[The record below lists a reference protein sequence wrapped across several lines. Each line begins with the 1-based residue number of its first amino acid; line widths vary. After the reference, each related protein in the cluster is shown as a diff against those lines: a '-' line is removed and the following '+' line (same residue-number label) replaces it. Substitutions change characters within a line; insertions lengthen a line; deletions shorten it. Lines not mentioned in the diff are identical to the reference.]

1 MSTAVG
7 ILASLGRLGLLALA
21 LLHIGGATLVGELHP
36 ADPAGERAGQ
46 EAPSPHDD
54 LECSACQI
62 LSVYAAADYLEPA
75 AAGLAVALALHSA
88 PAARPLPE
96 PELLLNARAPPR

>member
-1 MSTAVG
+1 MSTTVG

-21 LLHIGGATLVGELHP
+21 LLHIGGATLVGDPHP
-36 ADPAGERAGQ
+36 AGPAGEQTGH
-46 EAPSPHDD
+46 EAPSPHYD

-62 LSVYAAADYLEPA
+62 LSVYAPADYPQPP
-75 AAGLAVALALHSA
+75 AAGLAVAVSRHAA
-88 PAARPLPE
+88 PAGRPLPE